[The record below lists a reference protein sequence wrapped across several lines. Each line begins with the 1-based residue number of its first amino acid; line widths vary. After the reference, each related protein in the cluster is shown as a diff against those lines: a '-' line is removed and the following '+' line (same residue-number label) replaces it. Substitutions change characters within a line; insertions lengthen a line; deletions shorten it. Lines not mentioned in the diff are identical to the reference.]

1 MPRPASLLA
10 VCAGESAS
18 LGADRRA
25 TTSAIDK
32 RPVAGP
38 VRVDALGLVPDTQVD
53 GAHHG
58 GPDQALYVYAQE
70 DADHWVAAL
79 QRDLAPGAFGEN
91 LRTCGVEVTGA
102 RIGARWRIGTVE
114 VQVTAPR
121 IPCSTFATFWDVPDL
136 VTRFLSAGRP
146 GAYLRVLVGGTI
158 EAGDDIEV
166 LDVPDHDVTI
176 ADALRIHTRD
186 RHEAGRLLAADG
198 LAIRARTWAEDQVA
212 GRR

>member
-79 QRDLAPGAFGEN
+79 QRDIVPGAFGEN
-91 LRTCGVEVTGA
+91 LRTRGVDVTGA
-102 RIGARWRIGTVE
+102 RIGARWRIGSIE

-121 IPCSTFATFWDVPDL
+121 IPCATFATFWEVPDL
-136 VTRFLSAGRP
+136 VARFVSAGRP

-158 EAGDDIEV
+158 EAGDDVEV
-166 LDVPDHDVTI
+166 LEVPDHDVTI

-186 RHEAGRLLAADG
+186 RHEAGRLLAAEG
-198 LAIRARTWAEDQVA
+198 LAVRARTWAEQQVA